1 MSPDEHD
8 IMTNAVVYVVD
19 DDPSVCQA
27 LARLIRSVNLDVE
40 TFASAKAFLDYTA
53 QDRPACLVLD
63 VRLPGPSG
71 LDLQSALVRARRDV
85 PIIFITGHGDVPTT
99 VRAMKGGAVDFLQK
113 PFNDQDILDCIQR
126 AIERNRQQRADRAER
141 AELERRRATLTRRER
156 EVLSLVVT
164 GRLNKEMAGELGIA
178 EKTFKVHR
186 GRVMDKMRAGS
197 VADLVR
203 MTEKLGQQSMT
214 Q

>member
-1 MSPDEHD
+1 
-8 IMTNAVVYVVD
+8 
-19 DDPSVCQA
+19 
-27 LARLIRSVNLDVE
+27 
-40 TFASAKAFLDYTA
+40 
-53 QDRPACLVLD
+53 
-63 VRLPGPSG
+63 
-71 LDLQSALVRARRDV
+71 
-85 PIIFITGHGDVPTT
+85 
-99 VRAMKGGAVDFLQK
+99 MKGGAVDFLQK

-126 AIERNRQQRADRAER
+126 AIERNLQQRADRAER
-141 AELERRRATLTRRER
+141 EELERRRATLTRRER

-203 MTEKLGQQSMT
+203 MTEKLGQQPMT